1 MPSILTQFRAS
12 LSLLLKYRA
21 LWYIYGGC
29 RPRDIQEVLMKKR
42 RAFLPFVFLLIALV
56 SVLLAETLVIQ
67 IQKTAVRKEPKF
79 YAATLAEVKS
89 GDTVEK
95 LEDQDGWFKV
105 KTAGGIVGWIHS
117 SAATPKKVRL
127 KALDNALRTD
137 ASAAEVTLAGKG
149 FNKQVEEG
157 YRAKNPELNFTLVE
171 KMLKYRLSP
180 SEIEAF
186 LKRGKLGE
194 FGRPQ

>member
-1 MPSILTQFRAS
+1 M
-12 LSLLLKYRA
+12 
-21 LWYIYGGC
+21 
-29 RPRDIQEVLMKKR
+29 
-42 RAFLPFVFLLIALV
+42 
-56 SVLLAETLVIQ
+56 
-67 IQKTAVRKEPKF
+67 
-79 YAATLAEVKS
+79 
-89 GDTVEK
+89 
-95 LEDQDGWFKV
+95 DGSRSKPP
-105 KTAGGIVGWIHS
+105 GGIVGWIHS

>member
-1 MPSILTQFRAS
+1 
-12 LSLLLKYRA
+12 
-21 LWYIYGGC
+21 
-29 RPRDIQEVLMKKR
+29 MKKR
-42 RAFLPFVFLLIALV
+42 RAFLPFVFLLVVLV